1 MKGAYYKMKE
11 KAQEI
16 TYRILADL
24 KEQDYADY
32 TVGLYRQC
40 YNGLQKYMEE
50 EKIEYYSADIGLD
63 YIRRKFGIS
72 IEGLYGKHPINVRST
87 IRALQVLWDYSEYG
101 TMVIKVRPGRKP
113 FECPSGFIESYE
125 SFQKICRIR
134 NYTPMGKKSI
144 FSILQKFIIFMND
157 SGIASADEM
166 TSEQII
172 KFLSSYSAN
181 STRYIAT
188 IVSVL
193 RNYITVLREEGYLDK
208 DLARCLPKIRI
219 MRNGFIP
226 SVWKQGDVQK
236 LLSSIDRN
244 NPEGK
249 RDYAILL
256 MVTRLGLRVG
266 DIRALKLS
274 NINWNRKIISIIMQ
288 KTKQPL
294 ELPLLDD
301 LGWAVIDY
309 LKNGRPKTISDCVFI
324 RHKAPYEG
332 FADHNCLSRMLGRRM
347 HKAGIDMKG
356 QKHGLHSLRSTL
368 ARVMLENGAPLP
380 VISEALG
387 HQNIQTTSI
396 YLKIDIEG
404 LRNCIIDPEDL
415 FHE

>member
-1 MKGAYYKMKE
+1 MKE
-11 KAQEI
+11 RVHEI
-16 TYRILADL
+16 TERILTDL

-32 TVGLYRQC
+32 TVGIYRQC
-40 YNGLQKYMEE
+40 YNGLQKYMWEE
-50 EKIEYYSADIGLD
+50 GIEYYSADIGLD
-63 YIRRKFGIS
+63 YIRHKFGIS
-72 IEGLYGKHPINVRST
+72 IEGLYGKHPSNVCST

-113 FECPSGFIESYE
+113 FECPNGFKEGYE
-125 SFQKICRIR
+125 SFQKISRIR
-134 NYTPMGKKSI
+134 KYTPMGKKSI
-144 FSILQKFIIFMND
+144 FSILQKFIIFMDD

-166 TSEQII
+166 TAELII

-193 RNYITVLREEGYLDK
+193 RNYFTVLLEEGYLEK
-208 DLARCLPKIRI
+208 DLTGCLPKIRI

-266 DIRALKLS
+266 DIRALKLA
-274 NINWNRKIISIIMQ
+274 NINWNRKTISIIMQ

-301 LGWAVIDY
+301 VGWAVIDY
-309 LKNGRPKTISDCVFI
+309 LKNGRPKTISNCVFI

-368 ARVMLENGAPLP
+368 ARVMLENGASLP

-404 LRNCIIDPEDL
+404 LRNCVIDPEEV

>member
-1 MKGAYYKMKE
+1 MKE

-16 TYRILADL
+16 TNRILADL

-166 TSEQII
+166 TSELII

-188 IVSVL
+188 IVSIL
-193 RNYITVLREEGYLDK
+193 RNYIAVLREEGYLDK

-347 HKAGIDMKG
+347 HKAGIDMLG

>member
-1 MKGAYYKMKE
+1 MKE
-11 KAQEI
+11 KAQVI
-16 TYRILADL
+16 TNRILADL

-40 YNGLQKYMEE
+40 YNGLQKYIEAE
-50 EKIEYYSADIGLD
+50 SIEYYSADIGLE
-63 YIRRKFGIS
+63 YIRHKFGIS

-113 FECPSGFIESYE
+113 FECPNGFKESYE

-134 NYTPMGKKSI
+134 NYTPMGKTSI
-144 FSILQKFIIFMND
+144 FSILKKFIIFMDD
-157 SGIASADEM
+157 SGVASADKM
-166 TSEQII
+166 TAEHII
-172 KFLSSYSAN
+172 QFLTSYSAN

-188 IVSVL
+188 IVSIL
-193 RNYITVLREEGYLDK
+193 RNYIAVLREEGYLDK
-208 DLARCLPKIRI
+208 DLAVCLPKIRI

-226 SVWKQGDVQK
+226 SVWKQEDVHK
-236 LLSSIDRN
+236 LLGCIDRD

-266 DIRALKLS
+266 DIRGLKLS
-274 NINWNRKIISIIMQ
+274 NINWNRKMISIIMQ

-294 ELPLLDD
+294 ELPLLEDV
-301 LGWAVIDY
+301 GWAVIDY

-332 FADHNCLSRMLGRRM
+332 FADHNCLSRMVARRM
-347 HKAGIDMKG
+347 HKAEIDMKG

-380 VISEALG
+380 VISEVLG